1 MLSKSISV
9 ACRSGWCGPRCSA
22 CWRGGSVARR
32 LNDFYET
39 APWQTRAL
47 LHHQPIS
54 GLVLECCSG
63 DQSIAKELRAA
74 GLTVITN
81 DVDRGRKA
89 NFHFDAAE
97 PALYAA
103 VYVQHKTLPD
113 WVITNPPYKMPICT
127 TIVENALNH
136 VLRGV
141 AMMVR
146 ISFREPTAHI
156 NPRGPFLEANPISRA
171 LTLPR
176 YSFTGNKK
184 SDTATTEWLIWTA
197 EPTHLPPLL
206 SLYRADERFSLAPLA
221 RGR

>member
-1 MLSKSISV
+1 M
-9 ACRSGWCGPRCSA
+9 
-22 CWRGGSVARR
+22 ARR
-32 LNDFYET
+32 SMDAYFT

-74 GLTVITN
+74 GLTAITN
-81 DVDRGRKA
+81 DVDRKRKA
-89 NFHFDAAE
+89 DFHFDAAD
-97 PALYAA
+97 PRLYLTVETWAGRSI
-103 VYVQHKTLPD
+103 D
-113 WVITNPPYKMPICT
+113 WIITNPPYKMPLCT
-127 TIVENALNH
+127 AIVENALNH
-136 VLRGV
+136 AQQGV

-176 YSFTGNKK
+176 HSFTGNKR
-184 SDTATTEWLIWTA
+184 SDMATTEWLIWTA

-206 SLYRADERFSLAPLA
+206 SLYRADERFSLAPPA